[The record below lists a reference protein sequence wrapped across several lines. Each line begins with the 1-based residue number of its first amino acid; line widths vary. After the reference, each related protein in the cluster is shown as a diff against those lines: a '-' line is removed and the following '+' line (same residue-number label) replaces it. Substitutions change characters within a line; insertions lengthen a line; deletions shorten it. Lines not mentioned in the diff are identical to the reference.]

1 MDAIVI
7 VMEMVGYNNCRRGGS
22 GLEGREGPA
31 ASRSWWALPHA
42 HTAGRGW
49 HRAELEKQL

>member
-7 VMEMVGYNNCRRGGS
+7 VVEMVGYNNCRRGGS